1 MAYRYRSRRSIKK
14 LARKSQRNFILTL
27 AVVGILIYSTINW
40 VLPSFIEGVGFIKN
54 IIKPAQKSFSS
65 ISENA
70 ALAPP
75 VLNIPFEATNSAEIG
90 IKGFGTLNSK
100 VNLYIDDNLKQTV
113 DVLNDGSFLAEKV
126 SLNLGL
132 NNIYGKT
139 LDETG
144 KESLPS
150 KTIQLS
156 FIYDKPNLTINE
168 PEDGKI
174 VQGGDRK
181 IKISGK
187 TDPNVKIFINDNQI
201 VVSQD
206 GNFSTDININEGDNI
221 ISVRAVDTASNLTEL
236 QRRVN
241 YAP

>member
-1 MAYRYRSRRSIKK
+1 MAQRYRSRRSIKR

-40 VLPSFIEGVGFIKN
+40 VLPSFIGGVGFIKN
-54 IIKPAQKSFSS
+54 IVKPSQKTFSQT
-65 ISENA
+65 SENA
-70 ALAPP
+70 TLAPP
-75 VLNIPFEATNSAEIG
+75 VLNIPYEATNTAEIN
-90 IKGFGTLNSK
+90 IKGFGTPNSK
-100 VNLYIDDNLKQTV
+100 VNLYIDDDLKQTV
-113 DVLNDGSFLAEKV
+113 DTSNDGSFLVEKV
-126 SLNLGL
+126 PLNLGL

-139 LDETG
+139 LDENG

-150 KTIQLS
+150 KTIQLK

-181 IKISGK
+181 IRISGK

-206 GNFSTDININEGDNI
+206 GNFTSDQSLNDGDNI
-221 ISVRAVDTASNLTEL
+221 FLIKALDLASNATEV
-236 QRRVN
+236 QRRVV
-241 YAP
+241 YTP